1 MTLTLQQAQS
11 GIKAAVEK
19 AESLGVASNV
29 AVLDAAAHLM
39 AFARMDHAIL
49 GSIDVSIRKA
59 KTAALFGF
67 DSKDLGQYSQ
77 PGGPFYMVEL
87 SNGGLISFGGGV
99 PVKDD
104 SGRLIGAIGSSGG
117 SLEQDEAVAKAGRD
131 AIAAMLHA
139 S

>member
-1 MTLTLQQAQS
+1 MTLTYPQAQS
-11 GIKAAVEK
+11 ALKAAVEK
-19 AESLGVASNV
+19 AASLGVASNI
-29 AVLDAAAHLM
+29 AVLDAGAHLKS
-39 AFARMDHAIL
+39 FARMDNAIL

-87 SNGGLISFGGGV
+87 SNGGLITFAGGV
-99 PVKDD
+99 PVKDE

-117 SLEQDEAVAKAGRD
+117 TLEQDESVAKAGRD